1 MADFISAEQFKERVE
16 SDSKK
21 KDQEKY
27 DMQHKVIE
35 YRLNNSKEPYIIVPN
50 DLCPFIFK
58 KLAEAGYSVYTVSD
72 VYVLKD
78 EHKIVKQYDWAS
90 LITYKKPEKDVNY
103 TVNED
108 ISWEYWTKI
117 IEPHEKSGDDIKSK
131 ELDLSELKKRNNES
145 NEVLKKHAQ
154 NVNDFCV
161 ESSKRIKDSYKSL
174 SDLLESIDLPSSY
187 SESDFNI
194 LFGGKVDEESDVVK
208 GSEEDATSEEEK
220 YDDIDYAEAIL
231 RDSANIVFPYLY
243 EYFSERM
250 KKFAKEIERLEKK
263 SYLTEFQKAYLE
275 LLKSSQNFCQNG
287 IECFKKIETSLKD

>member
-1 MADFISAEQFKERVE
+1 MAEFISAEQFKERVE
-16 SDSKK
+16 LIPKK
-21 KDQEKY
+21 KEKEKI
-27 DMQHKVIE
+27 DMQHKVIQ
-35 YRLNNSKEPYIIVPN
+35 YRLNNSEEPYIIVPN
-50 DLCPFIFK
+50 DLCPFILN
-58 KLAEAGYSVYTVSD
+58 KLDKAGYSVYTVKD
-72 VYVLKD
+72 VYVLND
-78 EHKIVKQYDWAS
+78 ERIIEKQYDFAA
-90 LITYKKPEKDVNY
+90 LITYKAPEKSCNF

-108 ISWEYWTKI
+108 ISWEYWKKI
-117 IEPHEKSGDDIKSK
+117 IEPHEKSVDDIKTK
-131 ELDLSELKKRNNES
+131 TLDLSELKKRNNES

-174 SDLLESIDLPSSY
+174 SELLESIDLPSSY

-231 RDSANIVFPYLY
+231 RDSDNIVFPYLY

-263 SYLTEFQKAYLE
+263 SDLTEFQKAYLE
-275 LLKSSQNFCQNG
+275 LLKSSQNFCQKG

>member
-16 SDSKK
+16 SSFKK
-21 KDQEKY
+21 KEKEKI
-27 DMQHKVIE
+27 DMQHKIIQ

-58 KLAEAGYSVYTVSD
+58 RLEEAGYSVYTVRD

-78 EHKIVKQYDWAS
+78 EHKIVKYDWAS
-90 LITYKKPEKDVNY
+90 LITYKTPEKVVNF
-103 TVNED
+103 TINED

-174 SDLLESIDLPSSY
+174 SELLESVGLPSSY
-187 SESDFNI
+187 SESDFNN
-194 LFGGKVDEESDVVK
+194 LFGGKVDEESDFVK
-208 GSEEDATSEEEK
+208 ESEEDATSEEEK

-243 EYFSERM
+243 EYFSERT

-263 SYLTEFQKAYLE
+263 SDLTEFQKAYLE
-275 LLKSSQNFCQNG
+275 LLKSSQNFCQKG